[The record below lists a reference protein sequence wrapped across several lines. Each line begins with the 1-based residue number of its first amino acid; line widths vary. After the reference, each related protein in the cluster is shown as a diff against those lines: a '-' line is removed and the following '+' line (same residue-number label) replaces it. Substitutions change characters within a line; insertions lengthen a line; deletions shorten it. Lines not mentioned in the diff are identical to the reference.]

1 MSIKKN
7 VHLKFNCFA
16 CSSKISLSV
25 FGSWKRFS
33 FSTSFVV
40 KTSYS
45 SSVLLMSE
53 HWGAY
58 SHLWAI
64 FQHFSFYLT
73 CSNPNLSDTKF
84 YVSYSIAFSIG
95 LVITLNQEHL
105 IIIAWRIYTGMA
117 IFMHSGIFIV
127 ILCSSDRSISFT
139 PQLSRKPPCIL
150 QLTILSIELWQGIQ

>member
-58 SHLWAI
+58 SHLWDDI
-64 FQHFSFYLT
+64 STFFILLNLF
-73 CSNPNLSDTKF
+73 SNPNLSDTKF

-95 LVITLNQEHL
+95 LVITLNQENL
-105 IIIAWRIYTGMA
+105 IIIAWRIHTGMA
-117 IFMHSGIFIV
+117 IFMHKQNIHSNIV
-127 ILCSSDRSISFT
+127 FEWPFHYFYIAIVA
-139 PQLSRKPPCIL
+139 
-150 QLTILSIELWQGIQ
+150 

>member
-7 VHLKFNCFA
+7 VHLEFNCFA

-45 SSVLLMSE
+45 SLVLLMSE
-53 HWGAY
+53 HWGAN
-58 SHLWAI
+58 SHLWDDI
-64 FQHFSFYLT
+64 STFFILLT

-84 YVSYSIAFSIG
+84 YVSYSIVFSIR
-95 LVITLNQEHL
+95 LVITLNQEHP
-105 IIIAWRIYTGMA
+105 IIIAWRIHTGMA
-117 IFMHSGIFIV
+117 IFMHKRNIHSNIMFEWPLHYFYTAIV
-127 ILCSSDRSISFT
+127 A
-139 PQLSRKPPCIL
+139 
-150 QLTILSIELWQGIQ
+150 

>member
-64 FQHFSFYLT
+64 FQHFPFYLT

-95 LVITLNQEHL
+95 LVITLNQENL
-105 IIIAWRIYTGMA
+105 IIIAWRIHTGMA
-117 IFMHSGIFIV
+117 IFMHKRNIHSNIV
-127 ILCSSDRSISFT
+127 FEWPLHYFYTAIVA
-139 PQLSRKPPCIL
+139 
-150 QLTILSIELWQGIQ
+150 